1 MTPTRPIELAKASLA
16 CGRAWARRDK
26 FIEKNDIIGVIAMD
40 TACALLQERYNLIYR
55 EWQAIGGTSNID
67 SIALFDPRTPEQRDL
82 DEWQAE
88 VSATRESDRQGID
101 SPY

>member
-1 MTPTRPIELAKASLA
+1 MAPSRPIELVKASQA
-16 CGRAWARRDK
+16 CARAWLRRDK
-26 FIEKNDIIGVIAMD
+26 MIDAGDSIGVLAMN
-40 TACALLQERYNLIYR
+40 TACDYLQERYNLIYR

-88 VSATRESDRQGID
+88 ASDVGYGKNGRPQ
-101 SPY
+101 

>member
-1 MTPTRPIELAKASLA
+1 MTPSRPIELVKASQA
-16 CGRAWARRDK
+16 CARAWLRRDK
-26 FIEKNDIIGVIAMD
+26 MIDAGDRIGVLAMNA
-40 TACALLQERYNLIYR
+40 ACDYLQERYNLIYR

-88 VSATRESDRQGID
+88 ASDVGYGKNGR
-101 SPY
+101 PR

>member
-1 MTPTRPIELAKASLA
+1 MTPSRPIELVKASLA

-40 TACALLQERYNLIYR
+40 TACTLLQERYNLIYR

-67 SIALFDPRTPEQRDL
+67 SIALFDPRTPDQIAL

-88 VSATRESDRQGID
+88 ASDVGYGKNGR
-101 SPY
+101 PR

>member
-1 MTPTRPIELAKASLA
+1 MTPSRPIELAKASLA

-88 VSATRESDRQGID
+88 SALTRESDR
-101 SPY
+101 PY